1 MTKVAFCLDILKD
14 DWSPALT
21 ISKVMLSICNLL
33 IEPNPEDPLVPEIA
47 HLYKKDRK
55 QHDKTAQEWVQKYAL
70 WAPCFRM
77 AFPSELVFG
86 CTERC
91 NWLMAIW
98 FALKSSDARGFRT

>member
-1 MTKVAFCLDILKD
+1 MIGMVIESMNCWRRRTPDYPFKPPKVTLETKIYHCNVNDKGGICLDILKD

-70 WAPCFRM
+70 
-77 AFPSELVFG
+77 
-86 CTERC
+86 
-91 NWLMAIW
+91 
-98 FALKSSDARGFRT
+98 